1 MEKYVRDVVHA
12 TYIQLANAR
21 VFIKPIVRGYNSACM
36 DTDDGRWVKCG
47 HARRGYWRVRSRRVL
62 ALAGPASRCDAPLYP
77 VGCGRLHHR
86 LLTYTMSH
94 DQSLSRDSANY
105 PK

>member
-47 HARRGYWRVRSRRVL
+47 HAPGACGHAACWRWRAR
-62 ALAGPASRCDAPLYP
+62 LAGAAR
-77 VGCGRLHHR
+77 R
-86 LLTYTMSH
+86 YT
-94 DQSLSRDSANY
+94 Q
-105 PK
+105 